1 MLGCVAAVIAIE
13 SPSQLS
19 PALSQRIAI
28 SSIGAGRVP
37 SGLCCARGWGMGGSG
52 AMRTTGTAAL
62 P

>member
-19 PALSQRIAI
+19 PALSQRIEI

-37 SGLCCARGWGMGGSG
+37 SGLCCARV
-52 AMRTTGTAAL
+52 
-62 P
+62 